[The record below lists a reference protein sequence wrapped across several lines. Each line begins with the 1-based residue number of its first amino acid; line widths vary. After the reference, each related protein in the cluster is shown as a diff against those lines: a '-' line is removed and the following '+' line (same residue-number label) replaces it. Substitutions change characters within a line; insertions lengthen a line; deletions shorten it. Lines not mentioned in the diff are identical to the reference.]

1 MALVELID
9 LDDLEDGGRGAR
21 SRKAT
26 LGNRAPPPAAPV
38 FPPPF
43 ILDGPR
49 ARAPRRV
56 IRDHHR
62 RGSSSSL
69 W

>member
-43 ILDGPR
+43 ILDGSV
-49 ARAPRRV
+49 RAPRRV